1 MSKYPT
7 QVEVEFEW
15 TLEASE
21 EGEEDKV
28 LTITATGD
36 VGLPDREVG
45 YNNAYIEYTSFEATD
60 ENGAVVELKGHSHE
74 TVENLATDKLNEK
87 LANGDY

>member
-1 MSKYPT
+1 MNNIPP
-7 QVEVEFEW
+7 QIEVEFEW
-15 TLEASE
+15 ILEASE

-28 LTITATGD
+28 LTITATGTVGGPDRD
-36 VGLPDREVG
+36 VGYE
-45 YNNAYIEYTSFEATD
+45 NAYIEYTTYEATD
-60 ENGAVVELKGHSHE
+60 ENGNIVELKDHNDK